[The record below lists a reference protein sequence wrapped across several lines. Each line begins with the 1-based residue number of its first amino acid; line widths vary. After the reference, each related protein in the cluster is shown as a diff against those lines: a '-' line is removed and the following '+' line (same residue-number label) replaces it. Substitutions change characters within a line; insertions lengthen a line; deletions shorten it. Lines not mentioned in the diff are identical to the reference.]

1 MPGSLENKVALVTG
15 GGSGIGRATSL
26 AFSRE
31 GAKVMV
37 ADVNSAAGEDTVS
50 AIKESGGEST
60 FVHVDV
66 ASATSVQ
73 AMISRVVET
82 YGRLD
87 CAHNNAGIEGD
98 FTARLHEYTEEIWD
112 RLMDINLKGVWL
124 CLKYEIQHM
133 LEQGSGSIVN
143 TASVAGLVGSRMVG
157 PYTAS
162 KHGVVGLTKAA
173 ALEYAREGIRVNA
186 VCPGVIDT
194 PMVQRLIEGREGYE
208 KTISSRQPIGRLG
221 KPEEIAEAVVWLSSD
236 ASSFVTG
243 HAMAVDGAFTA
254 Q

>member
-1 MPGSLENKVALVTG
+1 MAGTLENKVALVTG

-26 AFSRE
+26 AFGRE
-31 GAKVMV
+31 GANVVV
-37 ADVNSAAGEDTVS
+37 ADVNADAGEETVS

-60 FVHVDV
+60 FIHVDV
-66 ASATSVQ
+66 ASATGVQ
-73 AMISRVVET
+73 AMINQVIQT

-98 FTARLHEYTEEIWD
+98 FTARLHEYTEETWD

-124 CLKYEIQHM
+124 CLKYEIEHM
-133 LEQGSGSIVN
+133 LEQGGGSIVN
-143 TASVAGLVGSRMVG
+143 TASVAGLVGSRMVSA
-157 PYTAS
+157 YAAS

-173 ALEYAREGIRVNA
+173 ALEYARDGIRVNA

-194 PMVQRLIEGREGYE
+194 PMVQRLISGREGYE
-208 KTISSRQPIGRLG
+208 ETIATRQPVGRLG
-221 KPEEIAEAVVWLSSD
+221 LPQEIAEAVVWLSSD
-236 ASSFVTG
+236 AASFVTG
-243 HAMAVDGAFTA
+243 HAMAVDGGFTA